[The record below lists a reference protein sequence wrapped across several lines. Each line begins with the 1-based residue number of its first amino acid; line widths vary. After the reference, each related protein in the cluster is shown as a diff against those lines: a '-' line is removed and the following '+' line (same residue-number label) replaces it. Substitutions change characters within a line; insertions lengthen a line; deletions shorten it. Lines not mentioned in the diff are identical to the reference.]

1 MSIGLDDL
9 PMGAMLLATLASFM
23 TVSLALAT
31 SILALWKDSPLTFLL
46 ASRAATMSWYFQ
58 PT

>member
-1 MSIGLDDL
+1 MICWK
-9 PMGAMLLATLASFM
+9 GAILLATLASFI
-23 TVSLALAT
+23 TASFALAT
-31 SILALWKDSPLTFLL
+31 SILDLWKASPLTFLL